1 MAADQSV
8 IIRPTSNAD
17 KSWMR
22 AEIKNWWGNEM
33 IVICGERF
41 FSAEM
46 AGFIAE
52 IAHEKV
58 GLILLRYDGTLCK
71 IMSLTT
77 ASEKPG
83 VGTQMIEHAAKNAKT
98 NGILQMIVVT
108 TNDNIT
114 VLRIYQQFG
123 FEIREWRK
131 GAVEKSH
138 EIKPKIPLI
147 GNYRIPIRD
156 EIELEMTL

>member
-1 MAADQSV
+1 MAADHSV

-22 AEIKNWWGNEM
+22 SETKYWWEDEM
-33 IVICGERF
+33 IVIRGERI
-41 FSAEM
+41 FSTEM
-46 AGFIAE
+46 TGFIAE
-52 IAHEKV
+52 IAHEKI
-58 GLILLRYDGTLCK
+58 GLILLRYDSALCE

-77 ASEKPG
+77 ASKKPG
-83 VGTQMIEHAAKNAKT
+83 VGTQLIEYAAENTKT
-98 NGILQMIVVT
+98 NGILQMMVVT

-114 VLRIYQQFG
+114 ALHIYQQLG

-131 GAVEKSH
+131 GAVEKSR
-138 EIKPKIPLI
+138 EIKPKTPLI
-147 GNYRIPIRD
+147 GNYHIPIRD